1 MGDSDDDEWDG
12 EELQRQ
18 QAAEAE
24 VLRLEQLRIDKEI
37 EELEEEEARY
47 YYIRPI
53 PDKPPPPYTPRRSS
67 LVASVVEAASEIWD
81 GRTEA
86 PPSFMAGCHL
96 REFLW
101 DLAAELVVRVRPP
114 TPPPQSSWVHIRRR
128 RPKRHIRTKE
138 DLLEEVEKE
147 AKIYLGVEE
156 RECRENLIIRWSRKR
171 RDHVDEI
178 LVKESQEEEWEWTD
192 YSEEENIIKNRIADA
207 IIQESL
213 TSATA
218 AIAQAFVKK
227 FKE

>member
-1 MGDSDDDEWDG
+1 MD
-12 EELQRQ
+12 
-18 QAAEAE
+18 
-24 VLRLEQLRIDKEI
+24 I
-37 EELEEEEARY
+37 Y
-47 YYIRPI
+47 
-53 PDKPPPPYTPRRSS
+53 
-67 LVASVVEAASEIWD
+67 
-81 GRTEA
+81 
-86 PPSFMAGCHL
+86 
-96 REFLW
+96 
-101 DLAAELVVRVRPP
+101 
-114 TPPPQSSWVHIRRR
+114 
-128 RPKRHIRTKE
+128 RTKE

-213 TSATA
+213 ASATA